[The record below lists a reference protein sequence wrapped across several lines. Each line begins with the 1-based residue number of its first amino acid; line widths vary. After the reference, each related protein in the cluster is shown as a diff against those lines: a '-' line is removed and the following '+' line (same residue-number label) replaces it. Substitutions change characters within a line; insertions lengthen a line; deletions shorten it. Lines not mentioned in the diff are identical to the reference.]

1 MAGQSGSESLA
12 EKHKTTQTDGRLFP
26 LSCMI
31 SSEQERSM
39 ALIPQLLF
47 VLCIFCIN
55 STQGFAVLSSKPKDM
70 QSLVL
75 LEDKSTMCQ
84 G

>member
-1 MAGQSGSESLA
+1 MAGQSCSESLV
-12 EKHKTTQTDGRLFP
+12 EKHKTTPTDGRLFP
-26 LSCMI
+26 LSRMI
-31 SSEQERSM
+31 SSEQEWPM

-47 VLCIFCIN
+47 VLGIFCVN

-75 LEDKSTMCQ
+75 LEDKSTVCQ